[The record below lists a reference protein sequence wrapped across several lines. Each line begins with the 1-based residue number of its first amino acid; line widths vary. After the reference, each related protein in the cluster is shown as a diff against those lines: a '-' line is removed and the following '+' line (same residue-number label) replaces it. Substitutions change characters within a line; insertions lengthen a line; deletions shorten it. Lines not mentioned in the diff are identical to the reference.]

1 MNKPLPAFADVVAF
15 LATADITPEQHKRI
29 VEVINTRVKA
39 ARKSAMR
46 SLSVRPGDVV
56 RWKTKYGY
64 EMTGYVTGTGRTRV
78 YVNANDGQR
87 WSVSASL
94 LTKI

>member
-1 MNKPLPAFADVVAF
+1 MNKPLPAFLDVVAY

-29 VEVINTRVKA
+29 VEVINARVKT

-46 SLSVRPGDVV
+46 SVSVGDVV
-56 RWKTKYGY
+56 RWTSKYGTQ
-64 EMTGYVTGTGRTRV
+64 MTGYVTGLGRTRV
-78 YVNANDGQR
+78 YVNGNDGQR

>member
-1 MNKPLPAFADVVAF
+1 MKNTSTPFSDVIAF
-15 LATADITPEQHKRI
+15 LSSADISTDQHREI
-29 VEVINTRVKA
+29 VEVINSRVKK

-46 SLSVRPGDVV
+46 SFRTGDVV
-56 RWKTKYGY
+56 RWKSKWGY
-64 EMTGYVTGTGRTRV
+64 EMTGYVTGLGRTRV
-78 YVNANDGQR
+78 YVNGNDGQR

>member
-1 MNKPLPAFADVVAF
+1 MNNPLPTFLDVVAF
-15 LATADITPEQHKRI
+15 LATGDITPEQHKRI
-29 VEVINTRVKA
+29 VEVINARVKT

-46 SLSVRPGDVV
+46 SLSVSTGDVV
-56 RWKTKYGY
+56 RWTSKYGTQ
-64 EMTGYVTGTGRTRV
+64 MTGYVTGLGRTRV
-78 YVNANDGQR
+78 YVNGNDGQR